1 MPEPIQIMFV
11 LSVILA
17 APALAMAAYHAF
29 RAEKHIQCSREHPCE
44 KGKPP
49 S

>member
-1 MPEPIQIMFV
+1 MPEPIHILFV
-11 LSVILA
+11 VSVTIAL
-17 APALAMAAYHAF
+17 PALGVALYHTL